1 MATVIRVDINQGAL
15 DQFRGW
21 TGPLGRSFERLAKE
35 TVYRQKNTANRR
47 SGAMIAGMHYQKKR
61 YTTGIGFLAGSSA
74 PYTLYVDQGARP
86 HPILPKKPG
95 GRLVFFWPKVG
106 HVVFLRSVK
115 HPGNRAYQFLQA
127 GLERAL
133 GVWNRA
139 G

>member
-1 MATVIRVDINQGAL
+1 MAAVVTVVMDTAAV

-35 TVYRQKNTANRR
+35 TVYRQKITANRR
-47 SGAMIAGMHYQKKR
+47 TGALIAGMHYEKKR
-61 YTTGIGFLAGSSA
+61 YATGIAFDAGSNA
-74 PYTLYVDQGARP
+74 PYALYVDQGARP

-106 HVVFLRSVK
+106 AVVFLRSVK